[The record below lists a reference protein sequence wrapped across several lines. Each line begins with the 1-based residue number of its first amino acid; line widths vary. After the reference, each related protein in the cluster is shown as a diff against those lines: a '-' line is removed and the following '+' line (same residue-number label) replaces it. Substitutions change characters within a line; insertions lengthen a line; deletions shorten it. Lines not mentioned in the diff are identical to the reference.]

1 MNSVLLITVWCPK
14 SPMSDDSSQF
24 RLSREG
30 QHYLCPDGQDILEI
44 AESEGFSVSGVAE
57 ALQLTNRQLEY
68 AVERAS
74 GLRPKELFR
83 RHRMLLARRLVAEGF
98 SLQVIAQRLG
108 FKHYTHFAAEVKSY
122 FDLPPRQFQKSVRAL
137 CPET

>member
-1 MNSVLLITVWCPK
+1 MTPAPPK
-14 SPMSDDSSQF
+14 FTIRRD
-24 RLSREG
+24 G
-30 QHYLCPDGQDILEI
+30 QHFMCPNGQDLLEL
-44 AESEGFSVSGVAE
+44 AEEQEFSVSGVAE
-57 ALQLTNRQLEY
+57 HLKLTNRQLEY

-98 SLQVIAQRLG
+98 SLQVIAHRLG
-108 FKHYTHFAAEVKSY
+108 FKHYTHFASEIKSY

>member
-1 MNSVLLITVWCPK
+1 MDQESNPFRITR
-14 SPMSDDSSQF
+14 Q
-24 RLSREG
+24 G
-30 QHYLCPDGQDILEI
+30 QRFLCPDSRDLLEL

-57 ALQLTNRQLEY
+57 ALGLTNRQLEY
-68 AVERAS
+68 AVERCS

-98 SLQVIAQRLG
+98 SLLVIAQRLG
-108 FKHYTHFAAEVKSY
+108 FKHYTHFASEVKSY

>member
-1 MNSVLLITVWCPK
+1 
-14 SPMSDDSSQF
+14 MSRDDETF
-24 RLSREG
+24 KLERRG
-30 QHYLCPDGQDILEI
+30 QHFICPGGGDLLEL
-44 AESEGFSVSGVAE
+44 AESEGFSGSGVAE
-57 ALQLTNRQLEY
+57 ALELSNRQLEY
-68 AVERAS
+68 AVERVS

-108 FKHYTHFAAEVKSY
+108 FKHYTHFASEVKSY
-122 FDLPPRQFQKSVRAL
+122 FDLPPRQFQKSVRSI

>member
-1 MNSVLLITVWCPK
+1 MTQDPNPFRIT
-14 SPMSDDSSQF
+14 
-24 RLSREG
+24 REG
-30 QHYLCPDGQDILEI
+30 QRFVCPDGRDLLEL
-44 AESEGFSVSGVAE
+44 AESEGFSVSGVADVLE
-57 ALQLTNRQLEY
+57 LTNRQLEY
-68 AVERAS
+68 AVERAA

-108 FKHYTHFAAEVKSY
+108 FKHYTHFASEVKSY
-122 FDLPPRQFQKSVRAL
+122 FDLPPRQFQKSVRSL

>member
-1 MNSVLLITVWCPK
+1 MPQEETTLKLERQGQRFVCPNGADVLEL
-14 SPMSDDSSQF
+14 
-24 RLSREG
+24 
-30 QHYLCPDGQDILEI
+30 
-44 AESEGFSVSGVAE
+44 AEAEGFSVSGVAD
-57 ALQLTNRQLEY
+57 ALGLTNRQLEY
-68 AVERAS
+68 AVERAA

-108 FKHYTHFAAEVKSY
+108 FKHYTHFASEVKSF
-122 FDLPPRQFQKSVRAL
+122 FDLPPRQFQKSVRSM

>member
-1 MNSVLLITVWCPK
+1 MANDQNPFKLTR
-14 SPMSDDSSQF
+14 Q
-24 RLSREG
+24 G
-30 QHYLCPDGQDILEI
+30 QRFLCPDGQDLLDL
-44 AESEGFSVSGVAE
+44 AEAEGFSVSGVAE

-68 AVERAS
+68 AVERAA

-108 FKHYTHFAAEVKSY
+108 FKHYTHFASEVKSY

>member
-1 MNSVLLITVWCPK
+1 MAGESETFKLER
-14 SPMSDDSSQF
+14 Q
-24 RLSREG
+24 G
-30 QHYLCPDGQDILEI
+30 QHFICPGGKNLLDL
-44 AESEGFSVSGVAE
+44 AEEKAFSVSGVADE
-57 ALQLTNRQLEY
+57 LGLTNRQLEY
-68 AVERAS
+68 AVERVA

-108 FKHYTHFAAEVKSY
+108 FKHYTHFASEVKSF
-122 FDLPPRQFQKSVRAL
+122 FDLPPRQFQKSVREM

>member
-1 MNSVLLITVWCPK
+1 MAQEPIPFHIT
-14 SPMSDDSSQF
+14 
-24 RLSREG
+24 RHG
-30 QHYLCPDGQDILEI
+30 QRFVCPDGRDLLEI
-44 AESEGFSVSGVAE
+44 AEAEGFSVSGVADV
-57 ALQLTNRQLEY
+57 LGLTNRQLEY
-68 AVERAS
+68 AVERAA

-108 FKHYTHFAAEVKSY
+108 FKHYTHFASEVKSY

>member
-1 MNSVLLITVWCPK
+1 MT
-14 SPMSDDSSQF
+14 DDSSPF
-24 RLSREG
+24 RIARQG
-30 QHYLCPDGQDILEI
+30 QRFVCPNGQDLLEI
-44 AESEGFSVSGVAE
+44 AEAEGFSVSGVAE
-57 ALQLTNRQLEY
+57 NLELTNRQLEY
-68 AVERAS
+68 AVERVS

-108 FKHYTHFAAEVKSY
+108 FKHYTHFASEVKSY
-122 FDLPPRQFQKSVRAL
+122 FNLPPRQFQKSVREM

>member
-1 MNSVLLITVWCPK
+1 MAQEEPTFKLERQGQRYLSPSGLDLLE
-14 SPMSDDSSQF
+14 
-24 RLSREG
+24 L
-30 QHYLCPDGQDILEI
+30 
-44 AESEGFSVSGVAE
+44 AEAEGFSVSGVAE

-68 AVERAS
+68 AVERVS

-108 FKHYTHFAAEVKSY
+108 FKHYTHFASEVKSF
-122 FDLPPRQFQKSVRAL
+122 FDLPPRQFQKSIRSM

>member
-1 MNSVLLITVWCPK
+1 
-14 SPMSDDSSQF
+14 MSEESHPF
-24 RLSREG
+24 RILREG
-30 QHYLCPDGQDILEI
+30 QRFRCPDGQDLLDL
-44 AESEGFSVSGVAE
+44 AEAEGFSVSGVAE
-57 ALQLTNRQLEY
+57 SLGLTNRQLEY
-68 AVERAS
+68 AVERIS

-98 SLQVIAQRLG
+98 SLQIVAQRLG

-122 FDLPPRQFQKSVRAL
+122 FDLPPRQFQKSLRAL

>member
-1 MNSVLLITVWCPK
+1 MAQDLPRFQITR
-14 SPMSDDSSQF
+14 D
-24 RLSREG
+24 G
-30 QHYLCPDGQDILEI
+30 QRFVCPDGQDLLEL
-44 AESEGFSVSGVAE
+44 AETEGFSVSGVAE
-57 ALQLTNRQLEY
+57 HLSLTNRQLEY
-68 AVERAS
+68 AVEQAS

-98 SLQVIAQRLG
+98 SLQVIAQRLD

>member
-1 MNSVLLITVWCPK
+1 MANDQNPFKLT
-14 SPMSDDSSQF
+14 
-24 RLSREG
+24 REG
-30 QHYLCPDGQDILEI
+30 QRFLCPDGRDLLDL
-44 AESEGFSVSGVAE
+44 AEAEGFSVSGVAE

-68 AVERAS
+68 AVERAA

-108 FKHYTHFAAEVKSY
+108 FKHYTHFASEVKSY

>member
-1 MNSVLLITVWCPK
+1 MAEVL
-14 SPMSDDSSQF
+14 
-24 RLSREG
+24 E
-30 QHYLCPDGQDILEI
+30 
-44 AESEGFSVSGVAE
+44 
-57 ALQLTNRQLEY
+57 LTNRQLEY

-83 RHRMLLARRLVAEGF
+83 RHRMVLARRLVAEGF

-108 FKHYTHFAAEVKSY
+108 FKHYTHFASEVKSY
-122 FDLPPRQFQKSVRAL
+122 FDLPPRQFQKHVRDL

>member
-1 MNSVLLITVWCPK
+1 MR
-14 SPMSDDSSQF
+14 SDDITF
-24 RLSREG
+24 KLERHG
-30 QHYLCPDGQDILEI
+30 QHFVCPGGRDLLEL
-44 AESEGFSVSGVAE
+44 AESEGFSVSGVAD
-57 ALQLTNRQLEY
+57 ALELTNRQLEY
-68 AVERAS
+68 AVERVS

-108 FKHYTHFAAEVKSY
+108 FKHYTHFASEVKSY
-122 FDLPPRQFQKSVRAL
+122 FDLPPRQFQKSVRAM

>member
-1 MNSVLLITVWCPK
+1 MHHDEETFKLER
-14 SPMSDDSSQF
+14 D
-24 RLSREG
+24 G
-30 QHYLCPDGQDILEI
+30 QHFVCPMGRNLLTL
-44 AESEGFSVSGVAE
+44 AEAEGFCVSGVAE
-57 ALQLTNRQLEY
+57 ALSLTNRQLEY
-68 AVERAS
+68 AVERVS

-108 FKHYTHFAAEVKSY
+108 FKHYTHFASEVKSF
-122 FDLPPRQFQKSVRAL
+122 FDLPPRQFQKSVRAM

>member
-1 MNSVLLITVWCPK
+1 MPQ
-14 SPMSDDSSQF
+14 DDTPFKLKRRGQQF
-24 RLSREG
+24 
-30 QHYLCPDGQDILEI
+30 LCPGGADLLEL
-44 AESEGFSVSGVAE
+44 AESEAFSVSGVADV
-57 ALQLTNRQLEY
+57 LDLSNRQLEY
-68 AVERAS
+68 AVERVS

-108 FKHYTHFAAEVKSY
+108 FKHYTHFASEVKSY
-122 FDLPPRQFQKSVRAL
+122 FPLPPRQFQKSVRAI

>member
-1 MNSVLLITVWCPK
+1 MPQEEVTFKLERQGQRYATPSGADLLE
-14 SPMSDDSSQF
+14 
-24 RLSREG
+24 L
-30 QHYLCPDGQDILEI
+30 
-44 AESEGFSVSGVAE
+44 AEAEGFSVSGVAE
-57 ALQLTNRQLEY
+57 HLKLTNRQLEY

-108 FKHYTHFAAEVKSY
+108 FKHYTHFASEVKSF
-122 FDLPPRQFQKSVRAL
+122 FDLPPRKLQQTIREK
-137 CPET
+137 CPQT

>member
-1 MNSVLLITVWCPK
+1 MTFKLE
-14 SPMSDDSSQF
+14 
-24 RLSREG
+24 RRG
-30 QHYLCPDGQDILEI
+30 QHFLCPNGKNLLDL
-44 AESEGFSVSGVAE
+44 AEDKAFSVSGVAE
-57 ALQLTNRQLEY
+57 ELGLTNRQLEY
-68 AVERAS
+68 AVERVA

-108 FKHYTHFAAEVKSY
+108 FKHYTHFASEVKSF
-122 FDLPPRQFQKSVRAL
+122 FDLPPRQFQKSVREM

>member
-1 MNSVLLITVWCPK
+1 MAGDSVTFKLE
-14 SPMSDDSSQF
+14 
-24 RLSREG
+24 RRG
-30 QHYLCPDGQDILEI
+30 QHFLCPNGKNLLDL
-44 AESEGFSVSGVAE
+44 AEDKAFSVSGVAE
-57 ALQLTNRQLEY
+57 ELGLTNRQLEY
-68 AVERAS
+68 AVERVA

-108 FKHYTHFAAEVKSY
+108 FKHYTHFASEVKSF
-122 FDLPPRQFQKSVRAL
+122 FDLPPRQFQKSVREM

>member
-1 MNSVLLITVWCPK
+1 MARD
-14 SPMSDDSSQF
+14 SPRF
-24 RLSREG
+24 KIAREG
-30 QHYLCPDGQDILEI
+30 QRFVCPDGQDLLEL
-44 AESEGFSVSGVAE
+44 AEAEDFSVSGVAE
-57 ALQLTNRQLEY
+57 SLDLTNRQLEY

-108 FKHYTHFAAEVKSY
+108 FKHYTHFASEVKSY